1 MYNLSNHQIQEIERQ
16 LEVIQ
21 SAYDAIKVILYE
33 AKLNNGQAV
42 IDEQN
47 LFPSRTMSKSELAAS
62 QRISTKKLAAWLRPL
77 RPELRRMEVS
87 DRARLLRPDVVH
99 FICQRLHL
107 TREDIATDDTSTS
120 QNSKRP
126 PR

>member
-1 MYNLSNHQIQEIERQ
+1 MYNFSNHQIQEIERQ

-21 SAYDAIKVILYE
+21 SANDAIKAILYE
-33 AKLNNGQAV
+33 AKVNNGQP
-42 IDEQN
+42 IFDEQN
-47 LFPSRTMSKSELAAS
+47 MFPSRTMSKSELAAS
-62 QRISTKKLAAWLRPL
+62 QRMSTKQLAAWLRPL
-77 RPELRRMEVS
+77 RPELRRMGVS

-107 TREDIATDDTSTS
+107 TREDMAPDDTSAS
-120 QNSKRP
+120 QNSKRQ